1 MHGKTKPPNSTKVIS
16 KKRFTPTEDE
26 IIKSLARTDCENDWS
41 FIAKSL
47 ERRTA
52 RQCRDRWNNYLN
64 PYLNNKEWL
73 QDEDELL
80 LKLYK
85 QKGPQWKSFS
95 MIFNGRS
102 INNVRNRC
110 FKLVRKSQKKHS
122 KSSVKKKDIS
132 KKKSTE
138 SSIDKK
144 KFKKNV
150 FDSELFSN
158 FDSLSINVEA
168 FIDEFE
174 ESLQK

>member
-1 MHGKTKPPNSTKVIS
+1 MHVRKKSGCTSKAYS

-26 IIKSLARTDCENDWS
+26 IIKSLARTDSENDWS
-41 FIAKSL
+41 FISKSL

-64 PYLNNKEWL
+64 PSLNNKEWL

-110 FKLVRKSQKKHS
+110 FKLVRKSQKKRS
-122 KSSVKKKDIS
+122 KSSVKKKEIS
-132 KKKSTE
+132 EEKDTKIEPKKIKMNLF
-138 SSIDKK
+138 DK
-144 KFKKNV
+144 
-150 FDSELFSN
+150 ELFSN
-158 FDSLSINVEA
+158 FDSLSIDVDA
-168 FIDEFE
+168 FVVEFE